1 MVVGG
6 GDPSPVLSPSPL
18 ASSRRNLRPS
28 GPHPSFPLGSRF
40 FDRKVSRHSPPAEHV
55 RCCTEGKSERR
66 ALSGDFVP
74 RPHGKG
80 MAASILSRALG
91 GLKRPAVSLLDR
103 TYTYEELLATA
114 RRVSKNL
121 AANRAKEDECVGIL
135 AESGP
140 DYVVATWATWL
151 SGRVAVPLSPSYPNK
166 ELGYFVQVRPLSFA
180 TFSLPRPG
188 ERTWATY

>member
-1 MVVGG
+1 MGG
-6 GDPSPVLSPSPL
+6 GVLVRSSLRRLSPPRDATSAPVAL
-18 ASSRRNLRPS
+18 TQAFPGLSIFRSE
-28 GPHPSFPLGSRF
+28 SFPPF
-40 FDRKVSRHSPPAEHV
+40 PPCRTCALLL
-55 RCCTEGKSERR
+55 EGKSDRR